1 MLLRISWRSWPAAS
15 LPARQCERRKKK
27 KGLYWTLLNQGGDVG
42 DADLWPGLQRN
53 VGFFFHS
60 VDPEQITTCE
70 FINQLQDRKLRCDSD
85 KLRTSFVIWSSFP
98 SSFFPLL
105 PSLLP
110 SLIPPFLP
118 APLVPV
124 FCSYLLPSVSPLIPP
139 HVFPR
144 LSSLFLIFSFHSL
157 FPASCP
163 TNFSSFHLS
172 ILSPSLP
179 PSLPLSLYFPLSQ
192 WNRKRQV
199 KENTKVKKTEDEQ
212 EGSQGAQEDRG
223 TGKGAQINGRT
234 GEQEVGDAATK

>member
-1 MLLRISWRSWPAAS
+1 M
-15 LPARQCERRKKK
+15 
-27 KGLYWTLLNQGGDVG
+27 NQGGDVG
-42 DADLWPGLQRN
+42 DADLWPGLQQN
-53 VGFFFHS
+53 VGFFS
-60 VDPEQITTCE
+60 LTVDPEQITTCE

-124 FCSYLLPSVSPLIPP
+124 FCSYLLPSVSPLVPP

-172 ILSPSLP
+172 IFSPSLP
-179 PSLPLSLYFPLSQ
+179 PSLLLSLYFSLSQ
-192 WNRKRQV
+192 WNRKRRV
-199 KENTKVKKTEDEQ
+199 KENTKVKQK
-212 EGSQGAQEDRG
+212 
-223 TGKGAQINGRT
+223 N
-234 GEQEVGDAATK
+234 